1 MIFILKDYIFKL
13 IYKNNIWSKPG
24 KCKSQKKTFV
34 LSHFPKKKKKMLTK
48 RDDFVS
54 LVTCP
59 DVQ

>member
-1 MIFILKDYIFKL
+1 MVKAWKMQKPKKKL
-13 IYKNNIWSKPG
+13 LFFP
-24 KCKSQKKTFV
+24 TFQ
-34 LSHFPKKKKKMLTK
+34 KKKKKLTK

>member
-1 MIFILKDYIFKL
+1 MVKAWKM
-13 IYKNNIWSKPG
+13 
-24 KCKSQKKTFV
+24 QK
-34 LSHFPKKKKKMLTK
+34 PKKKLLFFPTFQKKKMLTK

>member
-1 MIFILKDYIFKL
+1 MVKAWKMQ
-13 IYKNNIWSKPG
+13 KP
-24 KCKSQKKTFV
+24 KKTFV